1 MDDCHYSGVNSE
13 GGMMLLGSC
22 SYSKNLFIFTIEE
35 DMSLMQMY
43 LQLGKKCDQIN
54 PSSTF
59 LQYLAPHRKLYVT
72 LNEDPD
78 VSNMIR
84 LFVYM
89 KVNIIDMIAI
99 RKEEI
104 ISSDKNILRNEFDAD
119 NGSSSASQY
128 EMVLQS
134 NSIDAWSHLIR
145 GEGQNFKNADEFRKV
160 LKNYA
165 IATMRSFVYKKN
177 DQQKVFVVCNVSG
190 CSWKI
195 YASKYKADG
204 TFGIRKCCLQHVCE
218 EANLR
223 SRGHPKADSAWVAN
237 IIKDKLRGE
246 PSYRP
251 SAIVR
256 DIHREYGVELKYHTA
271 WMGKE
276 IAMHQLYGTEKGCFD
291 KLRWYC
297 DALKQ
302 TNPGS
307 WADCEVDEMNKFRRL
322 FISLHACIVGFV
334 KGCRP
339 LIFLDGTHIKNKFKG
354 CILSAVTK
362 DANDDLFTLAFAV
375 VEAENDANWEWFCLK
390 LRGVLAMQNCI
401 VFSQFTFFSDRHSG
415 LVKILKKYPLHN
427 KKYWESIFHKAAYAA
442 TESEFIVH
450 IISIIQSMPLAEEF
464 IKNSEP
470 ENWANCLFSGKR
482 WGIINN
488 NQAECWNSWVKP
500 ARYLPIVSMIDT
512 IRLQIMSM
520 MNKRRESSLLMVG
533 ILSPKPESSLLQNY
547 TKSRNLKVDRS
558 SSLLFEVL
566 DGDKSC
572 AVDLG
577 NWSCS
582 CRIWKING
590 ILCNHACAAI
600 ESKGLS
606 IYDFCDSCYKVEN
619 YRRAYAAVV
628 NPIPT
633 FDFNA
638 DLPHSNGDI
647 IRPPDV
653 RSQPGRRRT
662 QRFPSQVKKR
672 VTKCARCHKPG
683 HNRRKCKEAI

>member
-1 MDDCHYSGVNSE
+1 
-13 GGMMLLGSC
+13 
-22 SYSKNLFIFTIEE
+22 
-35 DMSLMQMY
+35 
-43 LQLGKKCDQIN
+43 
-54 PSSTF
+54 
-59 LQYLAPHRKLYVT
+59 
-72 LNEDPD
+72 
-78 VSNMIR
+78 
-84 LFVYM
+84 
-89 KVNIIDMIAI
+89 
-99 RKEEI
+99 
-104 ISSDKNILRNEFDAD
+104 
-119 NGSSSASQY
+119 
-128 EMVLQS
+128 MVLQS

-177 DQQKVFVVCNVSG
+177 DQQKIFVVCNVSG
-190 CSWKI
+190 CAWKI

-204 TFGIRKCCLQHVCE
+204 TFGIRKFCLQHVCE

-223 SRGHPKADSAWVAN
+223 SRGHPKADSVWVA
-237 IIKDKLRGE
+237 IIVKDKLRGK

-256 DIHREYGVELKYHTA
+256 DINREYGVELKYHTS

-276 IAMHQLYGTEKGCFD
+276 ITMHQLYGIEKECFD

-297 DALKQ
+297 DTLKQ

-307 WADCEVDEMNKFRRL
+307 WADCE
-322 FISLHACIVGFV
+322 
-334 KGCRP
+334 
-339 LIFLDGTHIKNKFKG
+339 
-354 CILSAVTK
+354 
-362 DANDDLFTLAFAV
+362 
-375 VEAENDANWEWFCLK
+375 
-390 LRGVLAMQNCI
+390 
-401 VFSQFTFFSDRHSG
+401 FTFFSDRHSG
-415 LVKILKKYPLHN
+415 LVKTIPN
-427 KKYWESIFHKAAYAA
+427 IFAGSHHAY
-442 TESEFIVH
+442 
-450 IISIIQSMPLAEEF
+450 
-464 IKNSEP
+464 
-470 ENWANCLFSGKR
+470 CLRHLVDDFR
-482 WGIINN
+482 T
-488 NQAECWNSWVKP
+488 
-500 ARYLPIVSMIDT
+500 R
-512 IRLQIMSM
+512 
-520 MNKRRESSLLMVG
+520 
-533 ILSPKPESSLLQNY
+533 
-547 TKSRNLKVDRS
+547 VDRS

-590 ILCNHACAAI
+590 IPCNHVCAAI

-647 IRPPDV
+647 IRPLDV

>member
-1 MDDCHYSGVNSE
+1 
-13 GGMMLLGSC
+13 
-22 SYSKNLFIFTIEE
+22 
-35 DMSLMQMY
+35 
-43 LQLGKKCDQIN
+43 
-54 PSSTF
+54 
-59 LQYLAPHRKLYVT
+59 
-72 LNEDPD
+72 
-78 VSNMIR
+78 
-84 LFVYM
+84 M

-177 DQQKVFVVCNVSG
+177 DQQKVFVVCNVSD
-190 CSWKI
+190 CAWKI

-223 SRGHPKADSAWVAN
+223 SRGHPNADSVWVAN

-291 KLRWYC
+291 KLR
-297 DALKQ
+297 
-302 TNPGS
+302 
-307 WADCEVDEMNKFRRL
+307 
-322 FISLHACIVGFV
+322 
-334 KGCRP
+334 
-339 LIFLDGTHIKNKFKG
+339 
-354 CILSAVTK
+354 
-362 DANDDLFTLAFAV
+362 
-375 VEAENDANWEWFCLK
+375 
-390 LRGVLAMQNCI
+390 
-401 VFSQFTFFSDRHSG
+401 HSG
-415 LVKILKKYPLHN
+415 LVKAIPNIFAGSHHAYCLRHLVDNFRTRILKKYPLHN

-450 IISIIQSMPLAEEF
+450 ITSIIQSMPLAEEF
-464 IKNSEP
+464 IKNSKP
-470 ENWANCLFSGKR
+470 ENWENCLFSGKR

-512 IRLQIMSM
+512 IRLQIMSL

-590 ILCNHACAAI
+590 IPCNHACAAI

-633 FDFNA
+633 FDFN
-638 DLPHSNGDI
+638 DNLPHFNGDI

-683 HNRRKCKEAI
+683 HNRRKFKEAI

>member
-1 MDDCHYSGVNSE
+1 M
-13 GGMMLLGSC
+13 
-22 SYSKNLFIFTIEE
+22 
-35 DMSLMQMY
+35 
-43 LQLGKKCDQIN
+43 
-54 PSSTF
+54 
-59 LQYLAPHRKLYVT
+59 
-72 LNEDPD
+72 
-78 VSNMIR
+78 
-84 LFVYM
+84 
-89 KVNIIDMIAI
+89 AI

-104 ISSDKNILRNEFDAD
+104 IPSDKNILRNEFDAD

-145 GEGQNFKNADEFRKV
+145 GEGKKFKNADEFRKV

-177 DQQKVFVVCNVSG
+177 DQQKVFVVCNISG
-190 CSWKI
+190 CEWKI
-195 YASKYKADG
+195 YASKYKADE
-204 TFGIRKCCLQHVCE
+204 TFEIKKCCLQHVCE

-223 SRGHPKADSAWVAN
+223 SRGHPKADSVWVAN
-237 IIKDKLRGE
+237 IVKDKLRGE

-256 DIHREYGVELKYHTA
+256 DIHREYYVELKYHTT
-271 WMGKE
+271 WMDKE
-276 IAMHQLYGTEKGCFD
+276 IAMHQLY
-291 KLRWYC
+291 
-297 DALKQ
+297 A
-302 TNPGS
+302 
-307 WADCEVDEMNKFRRL
+307 
-322 FISLHACIVGFV
+322 I
-334 KGCRP
+334 
-339 LIFLDGTHIKNKFKG
+339 
-354 CILSAVTK
+354 
-362 DANDDLFTLAFAV
+362 AV
-375 VEAENDANWEWFCLK
+375 VEIENDANWEWFCLK
-390 LRGVLAMQNCI
+390 LRGVLTMQNCV

-415 LVKILKKYPLHN
+415 LVKAIPNIFAGSHHAYCLRHLVDNFRTRKYPLHN
-427 KKYWESIFHKAAYAA
+427 KKYWKSIFHKAAYAE

-450 IISIIQSMPLAEEF
+450 ITSIIQSIPLAEEF
-464 IKNSEP
+464 IKNSEH

-482 WGIINN
+482 LGIINN

-500 ARYLPIVSMIDT
+500 ARYLPIVSIIDT
-512 IRLQIMSM
+512 IRLQIMNM

-533 ILSPKPESSLLQNY
+533 ILSPKPESILLQNY

-558 SSLLFEVL
+558 TSLLFEVQ

-572 AVDLG
+572 AVDQG

-590 ILCNHACAAI
+590 IPCNHACAAI

-606 IYDFCDSCYKVEN
+606 IYDFCDSCYKVES
-619 YRRAYAAVV
+619 YRRVYVAVV

-638 DLPHSNGDI
+638 DLPHSNGNI
-647 IRPPDV
+647 IRPSDV
-653 RSQPGRRRT
+653 RSQPGCRRT

-672 VTKCARCHKPG
+672 VTKCARCHKPRN
-683 HNRRKCKEAI
+683 NRRKCKEAI